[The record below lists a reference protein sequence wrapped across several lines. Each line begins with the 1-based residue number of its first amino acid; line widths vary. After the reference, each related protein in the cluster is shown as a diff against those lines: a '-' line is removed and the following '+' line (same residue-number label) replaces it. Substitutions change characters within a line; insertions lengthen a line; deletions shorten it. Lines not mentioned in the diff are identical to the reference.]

1 MFNKITK
8 NILLISVIFS
18 FLFITFSDSNNAY
31 SMGNSSD
38 NSGEI
43 ELLKTVIYY

>member
-18 FLFITFSDSNNAY
+18 LLFITFSDSNNAY
-31 SMGNSSD
+31 SMGNSPD
-38 NSGEI
+38 NFGEI
-43 ELLKTVIYY
+43 ELLKT